1 MSTDDLRALREFE
14 GAGPPATERD
24 RPARITTTMPVAV
37 VTLLRGALYA
47 ELGRACEDAPV
58 AMPKSHTRAGWTPT
72 LRRLNVALSGL
83 NMIGWVTPSEQRSV
97 TITLDA
103 ALIEVLEADAEEWD
117 WLSEQERTES
127 VEGRARAAEHSATI
141 ERFLAS
147 LSERP
152 EPATLLIP
160 GSLLGPIREGADDA
174 LTAASQALD
183 HGVDP
188 RECCRRV
195 SAICDLLDLIDGSD
209 DGEPASEVDATGHA
223 RTVAELAAL
232 MLPILTTAVGDLDD
246 ADPSKVAAEADL
258 RLMRQLHTEASRTA
272 DG

>member
-1 MSTDDLRALREFE
+1 MSIDDLRALREFE
-14 GAGPPATERD
+14 GAGLPATERD
-24 RPARITTTMPVAV
+24 RPTRITTTMPAEV
-37 VTLLRGALYA
+37 VTQLRGALYA
-47 ELGRACEDAPV
+47 ELRRSCEDSPG
-58 AMPKSHTRAGWTPT
+58 AMPESHTRAGWTPT
-72 LRRLNVALSGL
+72 LRRLNGALNGL
-83 NMIGWVTPSEQRSV
+83 NVVGWVTPSEQRPV
-97 TITLDA
+97 TIALDA
-103 ALIEVLEADAEEWD
+103 ALIEVLEDDAEQWD
-117 WLSEQERTES
+117 WLSKQERTES

-174 LTAASQALD
+174 LTVVSQEID

-188 RECCRRV
+188 RECCRRL
-195 SAICDLLDLIDGSD
+195 SAICDLLDLIDGND
-209 DGEPASEVDATGHA
+209 DDEPASDVDATGQA

-232 MLPILTTAVGDLDD
+232 MLPILTTTVGDLDD
-246 ADPSKVAAEADL
+246 ADPSKAGAEAEL
-258 RLMRQLHTEASRTA
+258 QLMRELHTEASRAA

>member
-1 MSTDDLRALREFE
+1 MSIDDLRALHEFE
-14 GAGPPATERD
+14 GAGLPATERD
-24 RPARITTTMPVAV
+24 RPTRITTTMPAEV
-37 VTLLRGALYA
+37 VTQLRGALYA
-47 ELGRACEDAPV
+47 ELRRSCEDSPG
-58 AMPKSHTRAGWTPT
+58 AMPESHTRAGWTPT
-72 LRRLNVALSGL
+72 LRRLNGALSGL
-83 NMIGWVTPSEQRSV
+83 NVVGWVTPSEQRPV
-97 TITLDA
+97 TIALDA
-103 ALIEVLEADAEEWD
+103 ALIEVLEDDAEQWD
-117 WLSEQERTES
+117 WLSKQERTES

-174 LTAASQALD
+174 LTVVSQEID

-188 RECCRRV
+188 RECCRRL

-209 DGEPASEVDATGHA
+209 DDETASDVDATGHA

-232 MLPILTTAVGDLDD
+232 MLPILTTTVGDLDD
-246 ADPSKVAAEADL
+246 ADPSKAGAEVEL
-258 RLMRQLHTEASRTA
+258 QLMRQLHTDASRTA
-272 DG
+272 DE

>member
-14 GAGPPATERD
+14 GAGLPATERG
-24 RPARITTTMPVAV
+24 RPVRITTTMPAEV

-47 ELGRACEDAPV
+47 ELRRSCEDSPGALPE
-58 AMPKSHTRAGWTPT
+58 SHTRAGWEPT
-72 LRRLNVALSGL
+72 LRRLNVALDGL
-83 NMIGWVTPSEQRSV
+83 NVVGWVTPGEQRPV
-97 TITLDA
+97 TIALDA
-103 ALIEVLEADAEEWD
+103 ALIEVLEDDAEQWD

-127 VEGRARAAEHSATI
+127 VEGRARAAEHSAAI

-160 GSLLGPIREGADDA
+160 RSLLGPIREGADDA
-174 LTAASQALD
+174 FAVVSQDID

-188 RECCRRV
+188 RECCRRL
-195 SAICDLLDLIDGSD
+195 SAICDLLDLIDGGHNDELASD
-209 DGEPASEVDATGHA
+209 VDATGHA
-223 RTVAELAAL
+223 GTVAELAAL
-232 MLPILTTAVGDLDD
+232 MVPILTTSVGDLDNT
-246 ADPSKVAAEADL
+246 DPSKAGAEVEL
-258 RLMRQLHTEASRTA
+258 QLMRQLHTEASRAA

>member
-14 GAGPPATERD
+14 GAGLPVTERD
-24 RPARITTTMPVAV
+24 RPARITTTIPAEV
-37 VTLLRGALYA
+37 VTLLHGALYA

-58 AMPKSHTRAGWTPT
+58 ARPESRTRAGWTPP
-72 LRRLNVALSGL
+72 LRRLNGALNGL
-83 NMIGWVTPSEQRSV
+83 NVIGWATPSEKQPV
-97 TITLDA
+97 AIPLDA

-117 WLSEQERTES
+117 WLSEQEKTES
-127 VEGRARAAEHSATI
+127 AEGRARAAEHAATI

-152 EPATLLIP
+152 ERATLLIP
-160 GSLLGPIREGADDA
+160 ASVLAPIREGADDA
-174 LTAASQALD
+174 LSVVSQEID

-188 RECCRRV
+188 RECCRRRR
-195 SAICDLLDLIDGSD
+195 AICDLLDLVDGSSD
-209 DGEPASEVDATGHA
+209 EEPASDVDATGHA
-223 RTVAELAAL
+223 RTVAKVAAL
-232 MLPILTTAVGDLDD
+232 MLPTLTTAVRDLDD
-246 ADPSKVAAEADL
+246 ADPSKAGAEAEL